1 MQQIT
6 DTQFEE
12 KVLKAKG
19 VVVVDFFA
27 PWCGPCKTFLP
38 IITQVSKE
46 LGDSVGIYKVN
57 VDEDQKNAGKFGV
70 RSIPTILFF
79 KDGELKDTHIGSMD
93 ADTLKNK
100 ITTLS

>member
-1 MQQIT
+1 MQQIN
-6 DTQFEE
+6 DSQFEE

-38 IITQVSKE
+38 IITAVAEE
-46 LGDSVGIYKVN
+46 LGDKAGIYKMN
-57 VDEDQKNAGKFGV
+57 VDEDTKYAGEFGV

-79 KDGELKDTHIGSMD
+79 KDGEVKDTHIGMMD
-93 ADTLKNK
+93 ADSLKDK
-100 ITTLS
+100 IASLS